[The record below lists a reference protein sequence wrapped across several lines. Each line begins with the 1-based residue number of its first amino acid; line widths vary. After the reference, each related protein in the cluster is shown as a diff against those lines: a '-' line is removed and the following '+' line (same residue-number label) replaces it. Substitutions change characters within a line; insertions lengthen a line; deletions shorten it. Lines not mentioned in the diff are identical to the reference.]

1 VVSEKKT
8 NIQLSLE
15 LKEVQKEKG
24 ARSNEKVA
32 KAMKT
37 QTLNP
42 FTRKDTKAKKVKQWA
57 LQVEAYFESQAIN
70 TNVDRL
76 KLVQS
81 LLRDHALE

>member
-1 VVSEKKT
+1 MVSEKKT
-8 NIQLSLE
+8 NINLSLE

-24 ARSNEKVA
+24 VRLSEKVV

-57 LQVEAYFESQAIN
+57 
-70 TNVDRL
+70 D
-76 KLVQS
+76 
-81 LLRDHALE
+81 ALPTP

>member
-1 VVSEKKT
+1 MVNEKKT

-24 ARSNEKVA
+24 VGPSKEVV

-42 FTRKDTKAKKVKQWA
+42 FTGKDTKEKRVRLWA
-57 LQVEAYFESQAIN
+57 LQVEAYFESQVIN
-70 TNVDRL
+70 TDVD
-76 KLVQS
+76 
-81 LLRDHALE
+81 